1 MFVQRISQ
9 KFLFIGNFF
18 HFFQIGFFRG
28 KERKGSANF
37 GKCSEM
43 QGKCFDTA
51 NLTRMLWES
60 LEIHEK
66 HV

>member
-9 KFLFIGNFF
+9 KFIFIGIFF
-18 HFFQIGFFRG
+18 YFFQTGFFRG
-28 KERKGSANF
+28 KERKGYV

-51 NLTRMLWES
+51 NLARMLWES
-60 LEIHEK
+60 LENS
-66 HV
+66 